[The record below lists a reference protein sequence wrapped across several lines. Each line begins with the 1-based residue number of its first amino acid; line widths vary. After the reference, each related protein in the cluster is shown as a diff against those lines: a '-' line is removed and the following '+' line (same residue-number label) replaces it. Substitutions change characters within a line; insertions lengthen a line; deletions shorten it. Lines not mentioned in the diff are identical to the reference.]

1 MSTVRPR
8 LRVPE
13 PACLN
18 AFEQVPALPAAWLQ
32 MRAQLRLVV
41 PAVVGGFDSGKAD
54 ALAPIRAK
62 AVRGHLREWWRLMAW
77 AGDFDDLVPPDEALK
92 HNAQRLRDLE
102 FHLWGALGTENSQ
115 GTAEAEQGKPSRV
128 GVDVQ
133 LGGAPLFVAAT
144 ALRDQ
149 CNALSLAL
157 HFACVKG
164 GRHLLEVPLP
174 FEVRVF
180 IDAQG
185 NDWQATTLQRSLV
198 CWAALGGVGGRTSRG
213 MGAVVLTG
221 LRCNWNLPNGV
232 RLRPWPPLPAGQSVP
247 VQALGVARGVVL
259 MAGPGGPT
267 TDAQVALG
275 WGLRRLQKFLQVP
288 DGRPQAMSMSRW
300 PEARLIRHLTK
311 QHFVSPQDRYHHHD
325 PEFTPPGL
333 PGGQPPALVAP
344 RLAFGHRTFEFVR
357 DQVRGATQPDPTR
370 HSILPAGSDRL
381 PSSVLL
387 RPVPLAGG
395 QYGCLVVQRTDMAGP
410 ALPGL
415 ELKPDVEGTPSLRAW
430 DAGWRAGHAGGCAGI
445 APLEAQRGCATGIF
459 DPVQDAGQ
467 AFINLLHHEAQQRRR
482 QR

>member
-164 GRHLLEVPLP
+164 VGICWRCRCPSRCGSSSMRRATIGRPRPCSAAWCAGLRWAV
-174 FEVRVF
+174 
-180 IDAQG
+180 
-185 NDWQATTLQRSLV
+185 
-198 CWAALGGVGGRTSRG
+198 WAAAHHV
-213 MGAVVLTG
+213 A
-221 LRCNWNLPNGV
+221 WV
-232 RLRPWPPLPAGQSVP
+232 RW
-247 VQALGVARGVVL
+247 
-259 MAGPGGPT
+259 
-267 TDAQVALG
+267 
-275 WGLRRLQKFLQVP
+275 
-288 DGRPQAMSMSRW
+288 
-300 PEARLIRHLTK
+300 
-311 QHFVSPQDRYHHHD
+311 
-325 PEFTPPGL
+325 
-333 PGGQPPALVAP
+333 
-344 RLAFGHRTFEFVR
+344 
-357 DQVRGATQPDPTR
+357 
-370 HSILPAGSDRL
+370 
-381 PSSVLL
+381 
-387 RPVPLAGG
+387 
-395 QYGCLVVQRTDMAGP
+395 C
-410 ALPGL
+410 
-415 ELKPDVEGTPSLRAW
+415 
-430 DAGWRAGHAGGCAGI
+430 
-445 APLEAQRGCATGIF
+445 
-459 DPVQDAGQ
+459 
-467 AFINLLHHEAQQRRR
+467 
-482 QR
+482 